1 MANYRPKSLDEL
13 NNLYG
18 KSMAAQNA
26 IKKSGSAI
34 TADSDEY
41 EKAADLVQQE
51 LQPKEKTA
59 SQIASDEL
67 SEALSGFIK
76 NFGESDTAKD
86 KPAVRQPLPI
96 TKAVKS
102 ASAPAAKK
110 STAEAEASEP
120 QPQKAEKKEKPILM
134 RNAERSE
141 LLDDYMKIMNDEDD
155 DVAYLKNIIK
165 KKKKSKK
172 DKHQGSPLSDGENEQ
187 AHSQEAEQAEDLP
200 EQEAE
205 AVEETEEKEG
215 IEGFYAAEDDEEQEE
230 AAEEAKPAK
239 KKKEKKKRE
248 KNIFLQ
254 IFFMLLLL
262 AVLIGAVSLSALKIV
277 TNADKNDPI
286 TDKYSLFTIDRDF
299 EKAELTKGDLV
310 ITENKAV
317 AESDSFA
324 YKNAY
329 GELTF
334 AVKGTQIGTDRFMAH
349 CDGEVDLIEEA
360 DVRGV
365 IIKTI
370 PSAGNIVKILTD
382 NFIIIIAVLIA
393 VALIIILI
401 LALAFRS
408 KSSYEIDES
417 EYSDAS
423 DTQAQQEADSDEQ
436 ESDDD
441 GDDTDLEDYEAYED
455 TAEAGTL
462 FETID

>member
-1 MANYRPKSLDEL
+1 MANYRPKSLNEL
-13 NNLYG
+13 NNLYD

-34 TADSDEY
+34 AADSDKN
-41 EKAADLVQQE
+41 EKAAESLQQE
-51 LQPKEKTA
+51 LALNEKTP

-76 NFGESDTAKD
+76 SFGEADSSKEKAI
-86 KPAVRQPLPI
+86 VRQPLPI

-102 ASAPAAKK
+102 AAVPSSKK
-110 STAEAEASEP
+110 STNEDSTSAEEA
-120 QPQKAEKKEKPILM
+120 QPHQPEKKEKPILM

-165 KKKKSKK
+165 KKKKNKK
-172 DKHQGSPLSDGENEQ
+172 DKHQGSPLSDYENE
-187 AHSQEAEQAEDLP
+187 ETTEEEPEKFENLP
-200 EQEAE
+200 EEENSIDEQEE
-205 AVEETEEKEG
+205 VTEGKEG
-215 IEGFYAAEDDEEQEE
+215 IEDFYADENEDVE
-230 AAEEAKPAK
+230 AEEISDEVKHVK
-239 KKKEKKKRE
+239 KKKRE

-262 AVLIGAVSLSALKIV
+262 AVLIGAVSLSLVKIV

-286 TDKYSLFTIDRDF
+286 MDKYSLFTIDRDF

-317 AESDSFA
+317 AENDSFA
-324 YKNAY
+324 YKNTY
-329 GELTF
+329 GEIIF

-349 CDGEVDLIEEA
+349 YDGEVDLIEETA
-360 DVRGV
+360 VRGV

-370 PSAGNIVKILTD
+370 PSVGNIVKILTD
-382 NFIIIIAVLIA
+382 NFIIIISVLIA

-408 KSSYEIDES
+408 KSNYEIDDS
-417 EYSDAS
+417 EYSDSPDEAADDENES
-423 DTQAQQEADSDEQ
+423 DEQDSDEIA
-436 ESDDD
+436 EEADDYSDNTEE
-441 GDDTDLEDYEAYED
+441 GN
-455 TAEAGTL
+455 L

>member
-1 MANYRPKSLDEL
+1 MANYRPKSLNEL
-13 NNLYG
+13 NNLYD

-26 IKKSGSAI
+26 IKKNGSAI
-34 TADSDEY
+34 AADSDEN
-41 EKAADLVQQE
+41 EKAAEHIHQE
-51 LQPKEKTA
+51 TTANEKTP

-76 NFGESDTAKD
+76 TFGEADSAKD
-86 KPAVRQPLPI
+86 KTATRQPLPI
-96 TKAVKS
+96 TKAVKPTV
-102 ASAPAAKK
+102 ASSAKK
-110 STAEAEASEP
+110 ATSDDSADTAESRP
-120 QPQKAEKKEKPILM
+120 HQTEKKEKPVLM

-172 DKHQGSPLSDGENEQ
+172 DKHQGSPLSEHENEETT
-187 AHSQEAEQAEDLP
+187 QEANEQVDNLP
-200 EQEAE
+200 E
-205 AVEETEEKEG
+205 EEKVAKPEEVTEAEG
-215 IEGFYAAEDDEEQEE
+215 IESFYADENDSVE
-230 AAEEAKPAK
+230 AEETPDEVKPAK
-239 KKKEKKKRE
+239 KKKRE

-262 AVLIGAVSLSALKIV
+262 AVLIGAVSLSLVKIV
-277 TNADKNDPI
+277 TNADSNDPI
-286 TDKYSLFTIDRDF
+286 MDKYSLFTIDRDF
-299 EKAELTKGDLV
+299 EKAELSKGDLV

-317 AESDSFA
+317 AEEDSFA

-329 GELTF
+329 GEIIF

-349 CDGEVDLIEEA
+349 YDGEVDLIEETA
-360 DVRGV
+360 VRGV

-370 PSAGNIVKILTD
+370 PSVGNIVKILTD
-382 NFIIIIAVLIA
+382 NFIIIISVLIA

-408 KSSYEIDES
+408 KSNYEIDDS
-417 EYSDAS
+417 EYSDAPTDDVDEEYDS
-423 DTQAQQEADSDEQ
+423 EEQSADEYEVTEESDE
-436 ESDDD
+436 
-441 GDDTDLEDYEAYED
+441 DYDNNTEE
-455 TAEAGTL
+455 GNL

>member
-1 MANYRPKSLDEL
+1 LANYRPKSLNEL
-13 NNLYG
+13 NNLYD

-34 TADSDEY
+34 AADSDEN
-41 EKAADLVQQE
+41 EKAAEHIQQE
-51 LQPKEKTA
+51 ITANEKTP

-76 NFGESDTAKD
+76 TFGEADSAKD
-86 KPAVRQPLPI
+86 KHVARQPLPI
-96 TKAVKS
+96 TKAVKT
-102 ASAPAAKK
+102 AAAPSAKK
-110 STAEAEASEP
+110 STNEDGTNAEEA
-120 QPQKAEKKEKPILM
+120 QPHQPEKKEKPILM

-172 DKHQGSPLSDGENEQ
+172 DKHQGSPLAEYENEEANEAENEQ
-187 AHSQEAEQAEDLP
+187 VDNLP
-200 EQEAE
+200 EEEKGAE
-205 AVEETEEKEG
+205 PEETTEEKEG
-215 IEGFYAAEDDEEQEE
+215 IESFYANENEDIE
-230 AAEEAKPAK
+230 AEEASDEVKPVK
-239 KKKEKKKRE
+239 NKKRG
-248 KNIFLQ
+248 KNVFLQ

-262 AVLIGAVSLSALKIV
+262 AVLIGAVSLSLVKIV
-277 TNADKNDPI
+277 TNADSNDPI
-286 TDKYSLFTIDRDF
+286 MDKYSLFTIDRDF
-299 EKAELTKGDLV
+299 EKAELSKGDLV

-317 AESDSFA
+317 AENDNFA

-329 GELTF
+329 GEIIF

-349 CDGEVDLIEEA
+349 YDGEVDLIEETA
-360 DVRGV
+360 VRGV

-370 PSAGNIVKILTD
+370 PSVGNIVKILTD
-382 NFIIIIAVLIA
+382 NFIIIISVLIA

-408 KSSYEIDES
+408 KSNYEIDDS
-417 EYSDAS
+417 EYSDSPDENADEES
-423 DTQAQQEADSDEQ
+423 DYDEQ
-436 ESDDD
+436 DAEAYEVTEESDDD
-441 GDDTDLEDYEAYED
+441 YADNTEEGN
-455 TAEAGTL
+455 L